1 MIVALACVILAVWG
15 LFSPVPDN
23 KHRSGVNIVGLFPAL
38 LIFVALIAAVV
49 DRMVRKRIT
58 ELNKI
63 WKVESLIL
71 LPILLFFMLQFF

>member
-1 MIVALACVILAVWG
+1 MIVALACVILALWG
-15 LFSPVPDN
+15 LFSPEPDN
-23 KHRSGVNIVGLFPAL
+23 DRRSGVNVTGLFPAL